1 MSLFQALPVAERI
14 GGGLYDYGCTI
25 GVKILRWLM
34 IALGLTL
41 SGYLIMLPI
50 SLANNPTIRSN
61 KITVFCWVLAATYTA
76 IPFTLIYTW
85 KRNGDVAPPYE
96 SQAEALVDE
105 TDFGALFVRLSFLW
119 SFFLQ
124 TTRLFSLA
132 IDALSMTS

>member
-1 MSLFQALPVAERI
+1 MSLFQALPVAEGI
-14 GGGLYDYGCTI
+14 GCGLNDYGCAI

-76 IPFTLIYTW
+76 IPFSVIYIW
-85 KRNGDVAPPYE
+85 KRNGEVAPPYD
-96 SQAEALVDE
+96 SKAEALVDE
-105 TDFGALFVRLSFLW
+105 ADFGASLSLLW
-119 SFFLQ
+119 L
-124 TTRLFSLA
+124 LHL
-132 IDALSMTS
+132 